1 MGIKHPAGSGW
12 KLADFRTQHLLIN
25 RFLEEGINF
34 QRIRPADAFKLAGFD
49 PPDDTHA
56 TSTASNATGG
66 RTGACAVPPPHQRT
80 QLAQLLSA
88 VHPRLAPQRG
98 RDH

>member
-34 QRIRPADAFKLAGFD
+34 QRIRPADAFKLFGFEV
-49 PPDDTHA
+49 P
-56 TSTASNATGG
+56 TSG
-66 RTGACAVPPPHQRT
+66 RF
-80 QLAQLLSA
+80 
-88 VHPRLAPQRG
+88 
-98 RDH
+98 